1 MDIIQDESYEELAA
15 EWQFQMIVLLKESLK
30 KQGIEGE
37 TAKAICGDF
46 AFNLAMLQD
55 QGELKVEGDSYR
67 AVICFDNFKGKLAY
81 NSEDECQL
89 HEYAFG
95 NTDEAFEN

>member
-1 MDIIQDESYEELAA
+1 
-15 EWQFQMIVLLKESLK
+15 
-30 KQGIEGE
+30 
-37 TAKAICGDF
+37 
-46 AFNLAMLQD
+46 MLQD
-55 QGELKVEGDSYR
+55 QGELKVDGDSYR